1 MLKEGIPRDY
11 LMFSDATIEFNKDST
26 TPVLNIRDPLFDNTK
41 DYNIDNFLVYLDSEI
56 NNSDVFLTNTDTKRK
71 NLINAKITEN
81 LEFFSEF
88 IGQLVNNLNSV
99 ESDLVN
105 LDFETI
111 FRNENHLESN
121 FLEIEEIS
129 ELTNAF
135 KTLNTAL
142 TKRFSN
148 RTASNIQKQ
157 ALSEE
162 KKLVLTVSL

>member
-11 LMFSDATIEFNKDST
+11 LMFSDATIEFSKDTST
-26 TPVLNIRDPLFDNTK
+26 PILNIRDPLFDNSK
-41 DYNIDNFLVYLDSEI
+41 DYNVDNFLVYLDSEI
-56 NNSDVFLTNTDTKRK
+56 NNSDVFLENADTKRK
-71 NLINAKITEN
+71 NTLQAKVADN
-81 LEFFSEF
+81 LEFFNDF
-88 IGQLVNNLNSV
+88 IAQLVNNLNSV

-105 LDFETI
+105 LDFDSI
-111 FRNENHLESN
+111 FRNEAHLESN

-148 RTASNIQKQ
+148 RTASNIQRQ

-162 KKLVLTVSL
+162 KKLILTVS